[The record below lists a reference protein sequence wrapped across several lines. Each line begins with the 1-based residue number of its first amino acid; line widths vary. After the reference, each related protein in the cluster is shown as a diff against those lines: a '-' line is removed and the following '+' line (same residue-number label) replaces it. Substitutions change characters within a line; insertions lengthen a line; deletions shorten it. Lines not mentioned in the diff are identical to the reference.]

1 MRGLIVALAILVAT
15 PAFADDF
22 GALDLKHPGRMNF
35 PGSNRWVMRQ
45 SQIDSTPKPK
55 FTMTYTAGI
64 ASRFG
69 IGPGGHVDLFERRL
83 GSGGPSAPALVG
95 TFDNGA
101 AMVALRWHPG
111 E

>member
-1 MRGLIVALAILVAT
+1 MRGLIVALAVLVAT
-15 PAFADDF
+15 PALADDF
-22 GALDLKHPGRMNF
+22 GALDLRHPDRMN
-35 PGSNRWVMRQ
+35 GLGNRWAMRQ
-45 SQIDSTPKPK
+45 RQIDSTPKPK

-64 ASRFG
+64 AARFG
-69 IGPGGHVDLFERRL
+69 VGPGGHVDLFERRL